1 MMGPI
6 GNLIESFIDNVIRDK
21 VYPCIGSIL
30 YIDMAFGFADHTGV
44 YVGNGQVVELSGEG
58 IVQKVSVEEFMDTPA
73 LVNTAMSI
81 YVSSHEGCA
90 VGSSA
95 VAQRA
100 LDRVGSWR
108 DYNLILDNCHQ
119 FCSGCV
125 TGNFEN
131 SDNFLWMLKDTVKK
145 HMYADEWSVWDR

>member
-1 MMGPI
+1 MWGI
-6 GNLIESFIDNVIRDK
+6 FNLIESFVDNVFRDK
-21 VYPCIGSIL
+21 VYPLMGSIL
-30 YIDMAFGFADHTGV
+30 YIDMAFGFADHSGV

-58 IVQKVSVEEFMDTPA
+58 VVQKVSVAEFMDTPA
-73 LVNTAMSI
+73 PVNTAMSV
-81 YVSSHEGCA
+81 YVSSHNGVG

-100 LDRVGSWR
+100 LDMVGSWR

-119 FCSGCV
+119 FCSGCI

-131 SDNFLWMLKDTVKK
+131 SDNFLWMLKDTARRC
-145 HMYADEWSVWDR
+145 MRADEWRVWDR